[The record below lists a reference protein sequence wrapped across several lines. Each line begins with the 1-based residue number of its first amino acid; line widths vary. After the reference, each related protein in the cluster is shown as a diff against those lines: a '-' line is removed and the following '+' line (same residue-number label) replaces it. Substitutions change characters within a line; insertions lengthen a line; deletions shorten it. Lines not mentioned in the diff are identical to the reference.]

1 MAPFPHTA
9 DRPVHV
15 CLLPETAGAECSG
28 LFSLYSG
35 SFVVV
40 RKNNFRSAV
49 IEEAKILAAF
59 LVEIERGKCGGDV
72 DVAIHRASQRW
83 AIEEGAIRSLRY
95 RWRELHDIR
104 ASLLERLREAYEVTY
119 ERQRRLAEIEREID
133 RLTAEPTEP
142 VQEELF
148 A

>member
-1 MAPFPHTA
+1 M
-9 DRPVHV
+9 
-15 CLLPETAGAECSG
+15 
-28 LFSLYSG
+28 
-35 SFVVV
+35 V